1 MLDGHAIGFVQAT
14 VRMGGRIELAYAL
27 GRSFWS
33 QGYGTE
39 AVRTMVDF
47 LDSQFPGALF
57 DATVDERN
65 VASRRLLERIG
76 LEITDRSDSRNIRLE
91 GRCASRT

>member
-1 MLDGHAIGFVQAT
+1 MLAD
-14 VRMGGRIELAYAL
+14 
-27 GRSFWS
+27 WS

-47 LDSQFPGALF
+47 LESHFPGALF
-57 DATVDERN
+57 EATVDERN

-76 LEITDRSDSRNIRLE
+76 LEITDRNDPRNIRLK
-91 GRCASRT
+91 GRCGRRT